1 MLQIQRPAEKKSLD
15 ELLHFVS
22 ARAADR
28 GFSPNRVREVELA
41 VEESLVNIL
50 TYAYPQS
57 SGDVQIRCE
66 NDEER
71 LVLAIQDHGV
81 PFDPLSL
88 PVPDMLAELASR
100 QVGGLG
106 VFFVRTM
113 TDLVEY
119 RREGDCNVLTLTF
132 GRTTPAAGG

>member
-1 MLQIQRPAEKKSLD
+1 MAQIQRSAVSESLETLIGFASEHAEKM
-15 ELLHFVS
+15 
-22 ARAADR
+22 
-28 GFSPNRVREVELA
+28 GFPPGRVREVELA

>member
-1 MLQIQRPAEKKSLD
+1 MSQIRRPAEKNSLD
-15 ELLHFVS
+15 ELLGFVS

-28 GFSPNRVREVELA
+28 GFSPDRIREVQLA

-57 SGDVQIRCE
+57 SGDVQIHCG
-66 NDEER
+66 NDAER
-71 LVLAIQDHGV
+71 LVLAIQDYGV
-81 PFDPLSL
+81 PFDPLSI
-88 PVPDMLAELASR
+88 PVPDLLAELAAR

-113 TDLVEY
+113 TDHVAY
-119 RREGDCNVLTLTF
+119 RREGDCNELTLIF
-132 GRTTPAAGG
+132 GRTAPPAEE

>member
-1 MLQIQRPAEKKSLD
+1 MLQIKRPAEKNSLD
-15 ELLHFVS
+15 ELLGFVLDR
-22 ARAADR
+22 ARDR
-28 GFSPNRVREVELA
+28 GFSPTRIREVELA

-57 SGDVQIRCE
+57 PGDVQIRCE
-66 NDEER
+66 KDEKR
-71 LVLAIQDHGV
+71 LVLAIQDHGI

-88 PVPDMLAELASR
+88 PVPDMLAELAAR

-113 TDLVEY
+113 TDHVEY

-132 GRTTPAAGG
+132 GRTTPLAGD

>member
-1 MLQIQRPAEKKSLD
+1 MLQIQRPAEKNSLD
-15 ELLHFVS
+15 ELLRFVS
-22 ARAADR
+22 AQAEDR
-28 GFSPNRVREVELA
+28 GFSPRRVREVELA

-50 TYAYPQS
+50 TYAYPHS
-57 SGDVQIRCE
+57 TGNVHIRCE
-66 NDEER
+66 GNEER
-71 LVLAIQDHGV
+71 LVLSIQDHGV
-81 PFDPLSL
+81 PFDPLKL

-113 TDLVEY
+113 TDHVDY

-132 GRTTPAAGG
+132 GRTTPLSGD